1 MLETEFV
8 LAGQRLKNRMVYLP
22 MGLGAMPL
30 EARLAH
36 YTQAAAGGV
45 GLLIAEA
52 VMVCAETPRQY
63 PVMPGVSARTTML
76 GLYTDEQQAWLAQV
90 AAICHREGAKAL
102 VQLEHQGL
110 DEPLEDRLLSD
121 WPQSKMAQVQ
131 EAFVNSAKRAQAAG
145 FDGVELHA
153 GHGLFLS
160 QVLSPVINDR
170 TDRWGGSAA
179 KRTGYVTEIIQGI
192 KVACGRDFITGVRMG
207 CNEPTLGA
215 SIQTAQLLAQ
225 GGADFLDISA
235 GINNSAYVGLERP
248 ADFPY
253 SRKVYGACQIR
264 QKVSVPVIAVDGI
277 RTRAQAEDILARG
290 CADLIGLGRPLL
302 ADPDWPRKVLAGETP
317 NPCRGCAT
325 CRWYQDAAKCPS
337 RMAR

>member
-1 MLETEFV
+1 MLEAAFV
-8 LAGQRLKNRMVYLP
+8 LAGRRLKNRMVYLP

-30 EARLAH
+30 ETRLAH
-36 YTQAAAGGV
+36 YGRAAAGGV

-52 VMVCAETPRQY
+52 VMVCAEPPRRY
-63 PVMPGVSARTTML
+63 PVMPGVSAQSAML
-76 GLYTDEQQAWLAQV
+76 GLYTDEQQMWLAQV
-90 AAICHREGAKAL
+90 AAVCHKEGAAAL
-102 VQLEHQGL
+102 VQLAHQGL

-121 WPQSKMAQVQ
+121 WPQAKMAQVQ
-131 EAFVNSAKRAQAAG
+131 AAFVQAAERAQAAG

-153 GHGLFLS
+153 AHGLFLS

-170 TDRWGGSAA
+170 TDRWGESAA
-179 KRTGYVTEIIQGI
+179 KRCSYVTEILGGI
-192 KVACGRDFITGVRMG
+192 KAACGAGFIVGVRMG
-207 CNEPTLGA
+207 CNEPTLAA
-215 SIQTAQLLAQ
+215 SIQTAQLLSQ

-235 GINNSAYVGLERP
+235 GINNSAYLGLARP

-253 SRKVYGACQIR
+253 SRKVYGACRIR
-264 QKVSVPVIAVDGI
+264 QKISVPVIAVDGI
-277 RTRAQAEDILARG
+277 RTRAQAEDILSRG

-302 ADPDWPRKVLAGETP
+302 ADPEWPRKVLAGETP

-325 CRWYQDAAKCPS
+325 CHWYQDAAKCPA